1 MKFQRSLCWEVEMG
15 QGWRGDAGREGHV
28 CVHTHMH
35 ARTYVVHADVTRDVT
50 FSCTMYLE

>member
-1 MKFQRSLCWEVEMG
+1 MEMG